1 MKIKTGIGIDV
12 HRLEPG
18 LDFWLG
24 ELNWNM
30 KKGAWPIR
38 MGMC

>member
-1 MKIKTGIGIDV
+1 MSIGWSRDWTV
-12 HRLEPG
+12 
-18 LDFWLG
+18 G
-24 ELNWNM
+24 EEGLNWSM